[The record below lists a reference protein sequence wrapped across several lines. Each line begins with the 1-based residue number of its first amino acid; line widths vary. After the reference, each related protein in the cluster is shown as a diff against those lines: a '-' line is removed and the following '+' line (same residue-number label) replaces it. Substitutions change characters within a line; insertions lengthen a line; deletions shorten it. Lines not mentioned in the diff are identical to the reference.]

1 MSSAP
6 EQMLNMGIRVLRGDP
21 VSNRGPH
28 PLPSFETVFTMKE
41 GARSV
46 FPPYSVCRIYE
57 DYRDW
62 KYALEQ
68 VGIEEKSEKYPVKS
82 PFPPEATDKK
92 EIARPDLIPEGTV
105 KERLG
110 ALGTWSLEVI
120 ELIGSIEDEKIQAR
134 ALKTFDRFF
143 ETTPPAPAQEP
154 EAAAE
159 VEEEEEEEDSSSNG
173 KSVKGKKRKNNKKK
187 KKAEAAYVNPM
198 EEELLHCKAAIR
210 ASVVKGWKEPRYV
223 LPCFTIL

>member
-1 MSSAP
+1 
-6 EQMLNMGIRVLRGDP
+6 
-21 VSNRGPH
+21 
-28 PLPSFETVFTMKE
+28 MKE

-105 KERLG
+105 KERLA
-110 ALGTWSLEVI
+110 ALGTWSSEVI

-143 ETTPPAPAQEP
+143 ETTPPPPEP
-154 EAAAE
+154 EPPAEEMEE
-159 VEEEEEEEDSSSNG
+159 VEEVGSSNG
-173 KSVKGKKRKNNKKK
+173 QSGKGKKKNNKKK
-187 KKAEAAYVNPM
+187 KRAAEAAYINPV
-198 EEELLHCKAAIR
+198 EEELLHCRAAIR
-210 ASVVKGWKEPRYV
+210 ASVVQGWKEPRYAIPCCITLCFFS
-223 LPCFTIL
+223 LPLVHKPPITARSDTTRA